1 MTYIFQFGPVFAAFD
16 LLLTGALLTIQLTT
30 MSVLFGLV
38 VAVLCSYGRLYGP
51 RWMAGAVALYVEAI
65 RNTPLLV
72 QLFFVFFGLPAVGLK
87 LGPNEAAVL
96 TMSANLGAYASEILR
111 AGVEAVPRQ
120 QIEAA
125 LALGLRPVQ
134 IFRFVI
140 FRPALR
146 VCFPALGSQ
155 FVLLLLGSSV
165 VSAIAAE
172 DLTAVANVLQSRTFR
187 SFEVYFVVLLLYMGM
202 AILFRMLFRV
212 AYRILFER
220 RGGWS
225 A

>member
-1 MTYIFQFGPVFAAFD
+1 
-16 LLLTGALLTIQLTT
+16 
-30 MSVLFGLV
+30 
-38 VAVLCSYGRLYGP
+38 
-51 RWMAGAVALYVEAI
+51 MA
-65 RNTPLLV
+65 
-72 QLFFVFFGLPAVGLK
+72 
-87 LGPNEAAVL
+87 
-96 TMSANLGAYASEILR
+96 ANLGAYASEILR
-111 AGVEAVPRQ
+111 AGVEAVPHQ

-125 LALGLRPVQ
+125 LALGLRPLH

-146 VCFPALGSQ
+146 IAFPALGSQ

-187 SFEVYFVVLLLYMGM
+187 SFEVYFVVLLLYLGM
-202 AILFRMLFRV
+202 AILFRILFRALHRV
-212 AYRILFER
+212 LFER

-225 A
+225 V